1 MKNSIL
7 DYEQVNQILDN
18 FSKDK
23 KFIELSDLGN
33 TEKDLPIRHFK
44 VGNGKSDIVI
54 TGATH
59 GSEIIT
65 TDFILKLMSDIK
77 NNEKEWNNVLKE
89 FTIHL
94 IPMLNPEGYLI
105 SSCAVRKLI
114 PRDMEQEEAE
124 LLKQVQQIRFKR
136 GKEKLKLISN
146 GENILIS
153 FEEWRALKE
162 PILAKAKN
170 NNIGGLISWKE
181 YRYNPYGN
189 YTELDEYVIRLQNQ
203 LLHIY
208 EYENQIQAN
217 LEQLTEERKEML
229 ERKAQEDSKEDE
241 MIGWKKILGNQ
252 YSLEESFDI
261 EAVEVIGVFVEISPL
276 LLSEFTNLIAAITNV
291 PNNKII
297 KTNDKRK
304 IFFCFSFLSFS
315 ISSFLLLW
323 SYNS

>member
-1 MKNSIL
+1 MEKYVEERNNRFNNVKIKGRIMKNQGL
-7 DYEQVNQILDN
+7 KMHN
-18 FSKDK
+18 F
-23 KFIELSDLGN
+23 
-33 TEKDLPIRHFK
+33 
-44 VGNGKSDIVI
+44 GKSEKPDHTRDYGKRSGKVNERI
-54 TGATH
+54 AR
-59 GSEIIT
+59 
-65 TDFILKLMSDIK
+65 KLRQ
-77 NNEKEWNNVLKE
+77 NERDEEVESVDTRDEYEETLELEELKE
-89 FTIHL
+89 RAL
-94 IPMLNPEGYLI
+94 EE
-105 SSCAVRKLI
+105 SSKLQI
-114 PRDMEQEEAE
+114 GEQAIAEKITYIENMEQEEAE
-124 LLKQVQQIRFKR
+124 LLKQVQQIRLKR

-162 PILAKAKN
+162 QILAKAKN

-261 EAVEVIGVFVEISPL
+261 EAVLENNSKV
-276 LLSEFTNLIAAITNV
+276 LSHFEQILKETVNSQKVGKGTRESV
-291 PNNKII
+291 QII
-297 KTNDKRK
+297 LDNMQ
-304 IFFCFSFLSFS
+304 
-315 ISSFLLLW
+315 
-323 SYNS
+323 NSQEERE

>member
-1 MKNSIL
+1 MEEYLKERKSRFNGLKIKGRII
-7 DYEQVNQILDN
+7 ENQGLKTHN
-18 FSKDK
+18 
-23 KFIELSDLGN
+23 
-33 TEKDLPIRHFK
+33 P
-44 VGNGKSDIVI
+44 GKSDKPDHTRDYGRKSQKVNERI
-54 TGATH
+54 AR
-59 GSEIIT
+59 
-65 TDFILKLMSDIK
+65 KLRQ
-77 NNEKEWNNVLKE
+77 NERDEEVESVDTRDEYEETLELEELKE
-89 FTIHL
+89 RAL
-94 IPMLNPEGYLI
+94 EE
-105 SSCAVRKLI
+105 SSKLQI
-114 PRDMEQEEAE
+114 GEQAIAEKITYIENMEQEEAE

-217 LEQLTEERKEML
+217 LEQVTEERKEML
-229 ERKAQEDSKEDE
+229 DRKAQEDSKEDE

-261 EAVEVIGVFVEISPL
+261 EAVLENNSKV
-276 LLSEFTNLIAAITNV
+276 LSHFEQILKETVSSQKVGKGTRESV
-291 PNNKII
+291 QII
-297 KTNDKRK
+297 LDNMQ
-304 IFFCFSFLSFS
+304 
-315 ISSFLLLW
+315 
-323 SYNS
+323 NSQEERE

>member
-1 MKNSIL
+1 MEEYVEERNNRFNNVKIKGRIMR
-7 DYEQVNQILDN
+7 NQGLKMHN
-18 FSKDK
+18 F
-23 KFIELSDLGN
+23 
-33 TEKDLPIRHFK
+33 
-44 VGNGKSDIVI
+44 GKSEKPDHTRDYGKRSGKVNERI
-54 TGATH
+54 AR
-59 GSEIIT
+59 
-65 TDFILKLMSDIK
+65 KLRQ
-77 NNEKEWNNVLKE
+77 NERDEEVESVDTRDEYEETLELEELKE
-89 FTIHL
+89 RAL
-94 IPMLNPEGYLI
+94 EE
-105 SSCAVRKLI
+105 SSKLQI
-114 PRDMEQEEAE
+114 GEQAIAEKITYIENMEQEEAE
-124 LLKQVQQIRFKR
+124 LLKQVQQIRLKR

-162 PILAKAKN
+162 QILAKAKN

-261 EAVEVIGVFVEISPL
+261 EAVLENNSKV
-276 LLSEFTNLIAAITNV
+276 LSHFEQILKETVNSQKVGKGTRESV
-291 PNNKII
+291 QII
-297 KTNDKRK
+297 LDNMQ
-304 IFFCFSFLSFS
+304 
-315 ISSFLLLW
+315 
-323 SYNS
+323 NSQEERE